1 MRPLRS
7 KTLVAK
13 LSKNTT
19 CARVVETM
27 KASNNDERHRVL
39 RGRAGA
45 TTTIEESGVK
55 KPRKHRRVLGTL
67 SDGKKSPPVYEEEE
81 EEEEEQQQQQQ
92 QQQGE
97 TTTAFERVKNV
108 SNMKKAELKK
118 HCAERQSETEET
130 AEELRRRLR
139 THNNALKEGEKRR
152 KQEEA
157 KQRPT
162 RREDSAKT
170 TYWEVTAPGRVKAAL
185 GRYSKHTNVIT
196 LILKQTTIL
205 LLLTKI
211 PHV

>member
-81 EEEEEQQQQQQ
+81 EQEQQQQQQQ

>member
-1 MRPLRS
+1 
-7 KTLVAK
+7 
-13 LSKNTT
+13 
-19 CARVVETM
+19 M

-81 EEEEEQQQQQQ
+81 EEEEEQQQQQQQ